1 MNAQGLELLVVI
13 HGNSTGPTS
22 LVPADGTTAV
32 GEEPKQSDGEP
43 LVTVVGEILKVV
55 SARGSVEKELE
66 DMTKELGLRYEEL
79 NFVYEIGGPL
89 VHIKDL
95 KEALDY
101 IIRRA
106 KELIEADLAFVH
118 IPTKGVRRLL
128 HSNQTECP
136 RELVED
142 QSAQKVT
149 SRLVQALDVSRD
161 YLSKTDLEHEPVV
174 EFLLRKCSHML
185 IVPVLFE
192 EKIEGI
198 LLFARISSGQK
209 FTIGDKSLI
218 AVVADMVSGKVTNAE
233 LFRDLNRFLI
243 SLMRSF
249 VSAIEAKDPYTSGHS
264 ERVSQIALAIGG
276 KLGLDDKEMELLNY
290 ASILHDVGKIGV
302 PEHIL
307 NKPARLTADE
317 FAKIKEHPVKGCK
330 ILQPIK
336 NLKECLP
343 GILYHHERIDGRGY
357 PEGIPGHQIP
367 RAAKIIAVAD
377 AYDAMTTDR
386 AYRKALKVEEAVEEL
401 VRVSGAQIDAK
412 IAQVF
417 VSKCLDARLA
427 AAGSAGEK

>member
-1 MNAQGLELLVVI
+1 
-13 HGNSTGPTS
+13 
-22 LVPADGTTAV
+22 
-32 GEEPKQSDGEP
+32 
-43 LVTVVGEILKVV
+43 
-55 SARGSVEKELE
+55 
-66 DMTKELGLRYEEL
+66 
-79 NFVYEIGGPL
+79 
-89 VHIKDL
+89 
-95 KEALDY
+95 
-101 IIRRA
+101 
-106 KELIEADLAFVH
+106 
-118 IPTKGVRRLL
+118 
-128 HSNQTECP
+128 
-136 RELVED
+136 
-142 QSAQKVT
+142 
-149 SRLVQALDVSRD
+149 
-161 YLSKTDLEHEPVV
+161 
-174 EFLLRKCSHML
+174 ML